1 MVLWISI
8 LIIGL
13 VCVVIGF
20 AKFFKNLTA
29 FKNKKKVFLIGTF
42 LPLLLAYS
50 YGENV
55 ISDASLKFTLIDLG
69 GLLVLAIISGIFI
82 SCYFLVDRV

>member
-1 MVLWISI
+1 MVLWIGV

-13 VCVVIGF
+13 VCLIIGF
-20 AKFFKNLTA
+20 AKFFQNLTA
-29 FKNKKKVFLIGTF
+29 FKNKKQVFLIGIF
-42 LPLLLAYS
+42 LPLFLAYS
-50 YGENV
+50 YGEDV
-55 ISDASLKFTLIDLG
+55 ITDASLKFTLFDLG